1 MRPRSSLVRRARRI
15 RLLVLDVDGVL
26 TDGQLLYGPRG
37 EALKRFDIHDGLA
50 LAAWT
55 KVGLFA
61 AVLSG
66 RRSSA
71 VTRRMAELGIEAV
84 YEGLKEKLPKYNA
97 LLDRFAC
104 HDREVAVMGDDLTD
118 LPLLA
123 RAGLAIAPANA
134 VPEVKA
140 RAHVVTRRGGGRGAV
155 REAVETIL
163 RAQGR
168 WASLVR
174 GYRGS

>member
-1 MRPRSSLVRRARRI
+1 
-15 RLLVLDVDGVL
+15 
-26 TDGQLLYGPRG
+26 
-37 EALKRFDIHDGLA
+37 
-50 LAAWT
+50 
-55 KVGLFA
+55 
-61 AVLSG
+61 
-66 RRSSA
+66 
-71 VTRRMAELGIEAV
+71 
-84 YEGLKEKLPKYNA
+84 
-97 LLDRFAC
+97 
-104 HDREVAVMGDDLTD
+104 LTD

-140 RAHVVTRRGGGRGAV
+140 QAHVVTRRGGGRGAV

-174 GYRGS
+174 GYRGR